1 MATRFI
7 GEGNIIGQNVVR
19 ANIDNKTIS
28 DLLSLTIIRINIILL
43 VHNLHQLKAFL
54 NIRSA

>member
-43 VHNLHQLKAFL
+43 VHNLH
-54 NIRSA
+54 